1 MKKPWPGVVLAVL
14 AGGCSSVSVIGE
26 REDAALA
33 PTAPPPAV
41 YVRLFEVP
49 DGAEFEVSTPN
60 KGEDVRL
67 RVGQLVADG
76 VFTRS
81 SRWIAPGR
89 VAGADEKLPASG
101 LLVDGR
107 LLRTQQGSRAL
118 RLGIGFGLG
127 RTHLDTSVRVFNLA
141 KSADK
146 PWLTFNTTGGSNM
159 EPGLVAAL
167 VTAPLSAPV
176 VALPA
181 AAGVAG
187 GAVSTASR
195 GFKGVTQDGKRTG
208 RAIAAMIHDRLAV
221 RHLVERKA
229 YPKRGGHITTP
240 FGEVDLPGLKML
252 LWKAGSPPP
261 QDPGSVR

>member
-1 MKKPWPGVVLAVL
+1 MKKQWPGVVLALV

-26 REDAALA
+26 REDASLA

-41 YVRLFEVP
+41 YVHLFEVP
-49 DGAEFEVSTPN
+49 DGAEFEVATPN
-60 KGEDVRL
+60 KGEDARR
-67 RVGQLVADG
+67 RVGQLIADG
-76 VFTRS
+76 IFTRS

-89 VAGADEKLPASG
+89 VAGDGEKLPASG
-101 LLVDGR
+101 LLIDGR
-107 LLRTQQGSRAL
+107 LLRAQQGSRAL

-127 RTHLDTSVRVFNLA
+127 RSHLDTSVRVFNLA

-159 EPGLVAAL
+159 EPGLAAAI
-167 VTAPLSAPV
+167 VTAPISAPV

-181 AAGVAG
+181 AASVAG

-208 RAIAAMIHDRLAV
+208 RAIAAAVHDRLAV
-221 RHLVERKA
+221 RQLVERKA
-229 YPKRGGHITTP
+229 YPKRGGSIATP
-240 FGEVDLPGLKML
+240 FGEVDLPHISLP
-252 LWKAGSPPP
+252 WEAGSPSA
-261 QDPGSVR
+261 QDPGSVP

>member
-1 MKKPWPGVVLAVL
+1 MKNQWPVVLLALL
-14 AGGCSSVSVIGE
+14 AGGCSSVSVTGE

-33 PTAPPPAV
+33 PTSPPPAV

-49 DGAEFEVSTPN
+49 DGAEFEVATPN
-60 KGEDVRL
+60 KGEDVRH
-67 RVGQLVADG
+67 RVGQLIADG
-76 VFTRS
+76 IFTRS

-89 VAGADEKLPASG
+89 VAGDGEKLPASG
-101 LLVDGR
+101 LLIDGR

-127 RTHLDTSVRVFNLA
+127 RSYLDTSVRVFNLA

-167 VTAPLSAPV
+167 VTAPISAPV

-181 AAGVAG
+181 AASVAG

-208 RAIAAMIHDRLAV
+208 RAIAAAVHDRLAV
-221 RHLVERKA
+221 RRLVERKA
-229 YPKRGGHITTP
+229 YPKRGGHIATP
-240 FGEVDLPGLKML
+240 FGEVDLPHLGMP
-252 LWKAGSPPP
+252 WEAGSPPP

>member
-1 MKKPWPGVVLAVL
+1 MKKHWPGVVVALV
-14 AGGCSSVSVIGE
+14 AGGCSSVSVTGE
-26 REDAALA
+26 RENASLA

-49 DGAEFEVSTPN
+49 DGAEFEVATPN
-60 KGEDVRL
+60 KGEDARL
-67 RVGQLVADG
+67 RVGQLIADG
-76 VFTRS
+76 IFTRS

-89 VAGADEKLPASG
+89 VAGDGEKLPASG
-101 LLVDGR
+101 LLIDGR

-127 RTHLDTSVRVFNLA
+127 RSHLDTSVRVFNLA

-159 EPGLVAAL
+159 EPGLAAAI

-181 AAGVAG
+181 AASVAS

-208 RAIAAMIHDRLAV
+208 RAIAAAVHDRLAV
-221 RHLVERKA
+221 RQLVERKA
-229 YPKRGGHITTP
+229 YPKRGGRIATP
-240 FGEVDLPGLKML
+240 FGEVDLPRISLP
-252 LWKAGSPPP
+252 WEAGSPAP
-261 QDPGSVR
+261 QDSGSGR

>member
-1 MKKPWPGVVLAVL
+1 MKKQWPGAVLALL
-14 AGGCSSVSVIGE
+14 AGGCSSVSVTGE

-41 YVRLFEVP
+41 YVHLFEVP
-49 DGAEFEVSTPN
+49 DGAEFEVATPN
-60 KGEDVRL
+60 KGEDARL
-67 RVGQLVADG
+67 RVGQLIADG
-76 VFTRS
+76 IFTRS

-89 VAGADEKLPASG
+89 VAGDGEKLPASG
-101 LLVDGR
+101 LLIDGR
-107 LLRTQQGSRAL
+107 LLRAQQGSRAL

-127 RTHLDTSVRVFNLA
+127 RSHLDTSVRVFNLA

-159 EPGLVAAL
+159 EPGLAAAL
-167 VTAPLSAPV
+167 VTAPISAPI

-181 AAGVAG
+181 AASVAS

-208 RAIAAMIHDRLAV
+208 RAIAAAVHDRLAV
-221 RHLVERKA
+221 RQLVERKA
-229 YPKRGGHITTP
+229 YPKRGGHIATP
-240 FGEVDLPGLKML
+240 FGEVGLPQISLP
-252 LWKAGSPPP
+252 WEAGSPPP
-261 QDPGSVR
+261 QDAGSVR